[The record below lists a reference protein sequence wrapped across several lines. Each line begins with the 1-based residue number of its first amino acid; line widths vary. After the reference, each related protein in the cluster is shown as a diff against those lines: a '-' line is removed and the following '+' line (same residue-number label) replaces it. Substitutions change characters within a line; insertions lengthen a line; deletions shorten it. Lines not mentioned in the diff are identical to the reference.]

1 MLELVIGMVISSL
14 VVTMVYFIYD
24 NLSRQVVEYSKQQDE
39 LMEYNMFQRL
49 LSKDIQLSKELKV
62 VDDEHVVFDNFNK
75 EVHYFFQ
82 KERIIRKETSIDTF
96 NIKTLSVDFK
106 QSDKIDEKYQL
117 IRLKTEI
124 LGANFEIFESKEV
137 SIAKR
142 MNDYLLNEH

>member
-1 MLELVIGMVISSL
+1 
-14 VVTMVYFIYD
+14 MVYFIYD